1 MSFEG
6 TGSPRTVGGQVGR
19 QVCELLADGAHPA
32 LGCSRHTWSD
42 TCTEPDNEQHK
53 NTPCVCVCVCVC
65 VLTCPTDIAHQ
76 APWDSPGKD
85 IGVPF
90 RPPGGFSNPG
100 IKPVSP
106 ALASREG
113 PYIYI
118 HTHTYIS
125 HVNLYTLYKSPKIPE
140 GEIWGLSPSS

>member
-53 NTPCVCVCVCVC
+53 NTPCVCVCVRACAPADLPYRLYPVCVCVCVCVC

-100 IKPVSP
+100 IKPVFP

-118 HTHTYIS
+118 YIHTHIY
-125 HVNLYTLYKSPKIPE
+125 HM
-140 GEIWGLSPSS
+140 